1 MNDMSYSSSSEPLLP
16 SNDYPNS
23 RKRSPQHIPLIQ
35 PQNENQMNYDG
46 YHSNAIQN
54 SVPNTNAENVYYGGG
69 DGVRERGFTPDFPKR
84 SDVSLSMAEENYPN
98 QHSGQNNY
106 GETYERSRISVDK
119 HNRCCKSRF
128 WCIADVC
135 GIICAI
141 FTWLLMLYSEFV
153 VVRVILMPYFGSIYT
168 VVNMVLFQTFAILAF
183 SSHLKAM
190 LTDPGAVPRGN
201 ATKENIQRMGFKEGE
216 VIFKC
221 TKCCSIKPD
230 RAHHCSVCQRCIRK
244 MDHHCPWVNNC
255 VGERN
260 QKYFVLFTLYIATMS
275 FHALFMAINHFIGCI
290 GSDWKECPAF
300 SPPATIIFLLFLMF
314 EGLLFAL
321 FTSIMF
327 GTQVSAIWYDETGIE
342 ALKKEEATWVRK
354 SRWKSIQAVFG
365 RFSIHWFSP
374 FADIPEPSK
383 SRGYLFSV

>member
-1 MNDMSYSSSSEPLLP
+1 MLWFLTIHKIFYILDSEMLPENFHENPPYQHGSYPTSQTYDYSSSI
-16 SNDYPNS
+16 NG
-23 RKRSPQHIPLIQ
+23 I
-35 PQNENQMNYDG
+35 
-46 YHSNAIQN
+46 
-54 SVPNTNAENVYYGGG
+54 
-69 DGVRERGFTPDFPKR
+69 RERGNLSDLPKR
-84 SDVSLSMAEENYPN
+84 NDVSLPMMDGD
-98 QHSGQNNY
+98 HSPEHLAHNLPDTNTHGNA
-106 GETYERSRISVDK
+106 RIAIDK
-119 HNRCCKSRF
+119 HNRCCKGRF

-135 GIICAI
+135 GVVCAI
-141 FTWLLMLYSEFV
+141 FTYGLMFYAEFV
-153 VVRVILMPYFGSIYT
+153 VVRVILLPYFGSVYT
-168 VVNMVLFQTFAILAF
+168 VLNMVLFQTFAMLAF
-183 SSHLKAM
+183 TSHTKAM

-260 QKYFVLFTLYIATMS
+260 QKYFVLFTLYIALMS
-275 FHALFMAINHFIGCI
+275 FHALFMAGNHFIGCI

-321 FTSIMF
+321 FTAIMF

-365 RFSIHWFSP
+365 RFSLQWFSP
-374 FADIPEPSK
+374 FADVPAPSK

>member
-1 MNDMSYSSSSEPLLP
+1 MFSENEMLHENLHANTPYDHGYTYEQQPHDLSS
-16 SNDYPNS
+16 
-23 RKRSPQHIPLIQ
+23 RG
-35 PQNENQMNYDG
+35 NE
-46 YHSNAIQN
+46 I
-54 SVPNTNAENVYYGGG
+54 
-69 DGVRERGFTPDFPKR
+69 RERSTAYDAHR
-84 SDVSLSMAEENYPN
+84 RNDVAVPMMDGDHLSNSLENN
-98 QHSGQNNY
+98 FNNLEPY
-106 GETYERSRISVDK
+106 QSAKVTIDK
-119 HNRCCKSRF
+119 HNRCCKGKF
-128 WCIADVC
+128 WCIADCC
-135 GIICAI
+135 GIVCAI

-153 VVRVILMPYFGSIYT
+153 VVRVILMPYFGSLYT
-168 VVNMVLFQTFAILAF
+168 IVNMLLFQTFGMLAF
-183 SSHLKAM
+183 TSHIKAM

-260 QKYFVLFTLYIATMS
+260 QKYFVLFTLYIALMS
-275 FHALFMAINHFIGCI
+275 FHALFMALNHFIGCI
-290 GSDWKECPAF
+290 GSDWKDCPAF

-342 ALKKEEATWVRK
+342 SLKKEEATWARK

-365 RFSIHWFSP
+365 RFSIQWFSP
-374 FADIPEPSK
+374 FADVPKPSK
-383 SRGYLFSV
+383 SKGYMFSV

>member
-1 MNDMSYSSSSEPLLP
+1 MGHKEFHTNF
-16 SNDYPNS
+16 
-23 RKRSPQHIPLIQ
+23 I
-35 PQNENQMNYDG
+35 G
-46 YHSNAIQN
+46 N
-54 SVPNTNAENVYYGGG
+54 SVQSGNAGSIHYGAG
-69 DGVRERGFTPDFPKR
+69 DGVRERGYTPDFPKKN
-84 SDVSLSMAEENYPN
+84 DVSLAMTEDEHFNQPHGQYNYEEN
-98 QHSGQNNY
+98 NY
-106 GETYERSRISVDK
+106 QRSRISVDK
-119 HNRCCKSRF
+119 HNRCCKGKF

-135 GIICAI
+135 GIVCAI
-141 FTWLLMLYSEFV
+141 FTWLLMLYAEFV
-153 VVRVILMPYFGSIYT
+153 VVRVILMPYFGSMYT
-168 VVNMVLFQTFAILAF
+168 AVNMVLFQTFAILAF
-183 SSHLKAM
+183 TSHLKAM

-275 FHALFMAINHFIGCI
+275 FHALFMALNHFIGCI

-342 ALKKEEATWVRK
+342 SLKKEEATWVRK

-383 SRGYLFSV
+383 NRGYLFSV